1 MDRWPRSGRD
11 ASPEDSACTG
21 GGVHGRLLMLL
32 AGMEQ
37 IYKSRDL
44 LRNVCGCTSNADV
57 NNLLSHGLPYFPES
71 LDAELCADCR

>member
-1 MDRWPRSGRD
+1 
-11 ASPEDSACTG
+11 
-21 GGVHGRLLMLL
+21 MLL